1 VLSVYCLF
9 CVVLFIVCVQMC
21 TVLLPPGDNPIAV
34 NKYININTKF
44 NTHLSQNVKSTSIK
58 SFISLSNVKLLTDPI
73 FTKLTLSRQLLVK
86 ISYTKLHENSTNIVE
101 ADITLQT
108 GRLKGKIYTRGFLF
122 LFCKERLESYK
133 RSFNRIV

>member
-1 VLSVYCLF
+1 
-9 CVVLFIVCVQMC
+9 MC